1 MFKKNVLYKILFS
14 FAVVVGFACLWDNDT
29 IEMETKQFPDTLDL
43 MTGNF
48 LRHSKEYYHWR
59 IIDRNEKLNKFP
71 DSLDYYDDLAVSYSK
86 LGQDSIAIQLM
97 LKKDSIAPGEYK
109 TMANL
114 GTFYVHYGDSKT
126 GKKYIEKAIE
136 INPDAHFGRETIQL
150 ELVKYALSKR
160 DSGVSG
166 LPLCEETP
174 TWIYGRHRRNKPFNF
189 YKHLIK
195 ANISVEEGVKGVEG
209 MLRFGNFDSP
219 VLLEALGDVL
229 LQDNGGRDM
238 NPPRNLATM
247 AYLKAGIEAPKYEKI
262 YHEKAK
268 VAFEAVGD
276 SRRKYK
282 EVSDRLTNGIR
293 KGQEYFARIRAN
305 EIFWILN
312 GMDPEVEYKKHYYD
326 NDAENRA
333 TFEAE
338 GSEVY
343 HDLAPDSIN
352 TALLQYLEQIKNP
365 LKIDSAKIQSPL
377 SSEKV
382 ADNDPE
388 EVRSEPIVHFW
399 LMIGIATVVGVLLV
413 ILAMI
418 RRRR

>member
-1 MFKKNVLYKILFS
+1 MIKKNILNRILFS
-14 FAVVVGFACLWDNDT
+14 FAVFIALACLWDNDT

-59 IIDRNEKLNKFP
+59 ILDRRDKLRQFP

-86 LGQDSIAIQLM
+86 LGQDSMAIQLM
-97 LKKDSIAPGEYK
+97 LKKDSIAPGEYR

-114 GTFYVHYGDSKT
+114 GTFYVHHGDSKT
-126 GKKYIEKAIE
+126 GKKYIETAIK
-136 INPDAHFGRETIQL
+136 INPDAHFGRERIQL
-150 ELVKYALSKR
+150 ELVKYALNKR
-160 DSGVSG
+160 DNGVIG

-174 TWIYGRHRRNKPFNF
+174 AWIYGRHRRNKPFNF

-195 ANISVEEGVKGVEG
+195 AKISVEEGVKGVEG

-276 SRRKYK
+276 SRKKYK
-282 EVSDRLTNGIR
+282 EVSDRLTNGIK
-293 KGQEYFARIRAN
+293 KGKENFARIRAN

-312 GMDPEVEYKKHYYD
+312 GMDPEAEYKKHYYD
-326 NDAENRA
+326 NDAENRVN
-333 TFEAE
+333 FEAE
-338 GSEVY
+338 GSEAY
-343 HDLAPDSIN
+343 HDLAPDSVSA
-352 TALLQYLEQIKNP
+352 ALLQYLDQIKSP
-365 LKIDSAKIQSPL
+365 PKVDSAKIQNHL
-377 SSEKV
+377 SAEKV
-382 ADNDPE
+382 ADKDPE
-388 EVRSEPIVHFW
+388 EIRSEPIVHFW

-413 ILAMI
+413 ILAII